1 MVLQYIIKKVVA
13 EYGKVIVSDL
23 RLYNILSDLNA
34 FKYGPRSL
42 KFIIKQVLVMRGKE
56 ILESYKHSQPAQPT
70 LCQYIQ
76 FITSQCGFVEEDV
89 RYVVESIAYG
99 IGWISQLSEC
109 PFKFE
114 SFEQRLEATAY
125 IYNLMG
131 MNITQI
137 SGSRKEND
145 RIHDMA
151 YEHEPFIDRR
161 LANFDSFKNPIETN
175 WKDYIISPQNNE
187 YITNLSWKN
196 KTGIGTICGYNNIRA
211 IDIDGCFENDNYD
224 LWDISKIAP
233 YDKFISF
240 LEYCLHLLNLPK
252 DYQWV
257 VKSGSG
263 KGIHIIFKCEDV
275 NGLDLDIAAF
285 TSKELAKNEDAAVS
299 LSEGQY
305 QNTGIWICL
314 PPKKSDEIFFTRLEL
329 FWKGHLVAPPS
340 KTDYYSQYEFINTPN
355 AIPLGAPQ
363 VITINDIDN
372 LLVNLC
378 GKVACEWYKYDE
390 NRKCYS
396 QFYHMIKLKNS
407 KDSMGGYNHF
417 KDSYLWLQQCKSA
430 EGINSL
436 GVYYVQNEQYDKAAD
451 CFKHSNSEFAYF
463 NLAEMIVFG
472 YINGSK
478 EKILL
483 YWNNIKDSKRIYQDS
498 LRKLKKFI
506 DEY

>member
-99 IGWISQLSEC
+99 IGWISQLSES

-114 SFEQRLEATAY
+114 SFEQQLEVSAY

-137 SGSRKEND
+137 LGSRKEND

-151 YEHEPFIDRR
+151 YEYEPFIDRR

-224 LWDISKIAP
+224 LWDVSKVVP
-233 YDKFISF
+233 YDKVSF

-275 NGLDLDIAAF
+275 NLDLDIAAF
-285 TSKELAKNEDAAVS
+285 TSKKVAENATIYYYGMS
-299 LSEGQY
+299 
-305 QNTGIWICL
+305 L
-314 PPKKSDEIFFTRLEL
+314 PPEKYNIIDFTRLEL
-329 FWKGHLVAPPS
+329 YWKGHLVAPPS
-340 KTDYYSQYEFINTPN
+340 KTDYYNQYEFINTT
-355 AIPLGAPQ
+355 ATIPLNEPQ
-363 VITINDIDN
+363 VISINDIDN

-378 GKVACEWYKYDE
+378 GKVAYEWYKYDD
-390 NRKCYS
+390 NRKRYSHFCY
-396 QFYHMIKLKNS
+396 ITKLKDS
-407 KDSMGGYNHF
+407 QDSMGGYVHF
-417 KDSYLWLQQCKSA
+417 EDSYLWLQQCKSA
-430 EGINSL
+430 EGFNSL
-436 GVYYVQNEQYDKAAD
+436 GVYYIKTEQYDKAED
-451 CFKHSNSEFAYF
+451 CFKHSNSDLANF
-463 NLAEMIVFG
+463 NLAEMIIFG
-472 YINGSK
+472 YVKGSIEDLFMLWDK
-478 EKILL
+478 C
-483 YWNNIKDSKRIYQDS
+483 KDSKRIDED
-498 LRKLKKFI
+498 LLLDLKKSI
-506 DEY
+506 DEIK